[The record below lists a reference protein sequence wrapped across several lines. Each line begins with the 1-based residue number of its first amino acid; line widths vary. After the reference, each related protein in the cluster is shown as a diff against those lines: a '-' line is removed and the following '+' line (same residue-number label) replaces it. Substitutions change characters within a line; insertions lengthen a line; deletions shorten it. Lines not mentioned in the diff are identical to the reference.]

1 MDADYYLKDVPQHW
15 VAGVDEAGRGPLA
28 GPVVAAAVILDPLKP
43 IEGLADS
50 KVLSE
55 RKRERLYEEIKERAL
70 SWSIALATVEEF
82 DNINILQASLLAMS
96 RAVEG
101 LTIQPEQVLVDG
113 NKLPKLSMPAL
124 AIVKG
129 DSKVQAIS
137 AASIL
142 AKVERDRLLLAYH
155 DQYPSYAFNL
165 HKGYGTPQHLEAL
178 ARLGYLPIHRKT
190 FNPLKTLLLQNN
202 IKPAIVD

>member
-70 SWSIALATVEEF
+70 SWSIALATVEEI

-142 AKVERDRLLLAYH
+142 AKVTRDRIMSLYH
-155 DQYPSYAFNL
+155 KKYPEYGFQQ
-165 HKGYGTPQHLEAL
+165 HKGYPTETHRIAL
-178 ARLGYLPIHRKT
+178 RKFGPSAIHRLT
-190 FNPLKTLLLQNN
+190 FYG
-202 IKPAIVD
+202 V